1 MSSPS
6 LFWRLQIGGWLGFAV
21 VALPLKMVF
30 FGSVGRAVLATLYR
44 EPLGFV
50 LSLGLRWVYRRLQAA
65 GETPAW
71 QLGCWA
77 VAVSTGAG
85 AIDWGAAEILD
96 LSNNLKVPHALGAF
110 GLFWFRSL
118 TYLTWSVFYFWIKG
132 QIAARE
138 QALKLI
144 RIKAAAQESE
154 LLMLRAQVNPH
165 FLFNALNTV
174 LAGLDS
180 NPKALTPVVQGLA
193 DYLHYSLATRH
204 AASVTL
210 AREYEAVINYL
221 VVEQARFRTG
231 LQVEARLDEAARHLA
246 VPGVML
252 QPLVENAVKHGYRS
266 SPVPLRLRIVIRS
279 LPAGGV
285 LVEVANSGRWIEPAA
300 ERRDDD
306 PGGVGLASLRRRLD
320 LIYGPT
326 HQFTLL
332 KLADEVVVQL
342 RLPPA
347 PPSLA
352 PA

>member
-21 VALPLKMVF
+21 VALPLKVVF

-154 LLMLRAQVNPH
+154 LLMLRAQVNPPRAAAGRPNH
-165 FLFNALNTV
+165 IHLDELNDLELRV
-174 LAGLDS
+174 LRE
-180 NPKALTPVVQGLA
+180 VM
-193 DYLHYSLATRH
+193 H
-204 AASVTL
+204 L
-210 AREYEAVINYL
+210 ARD
-221 VVEQARFRTG
+221 
-231 LQVEARLDEAARHLA
+231 LQQRLEMDW
-246 VPGVML
+246 V
-252 QPLVENAVKHGYRS
+252 
-266 SPVPLRLRIVIRS
+266 
-279 LPAGGV
+279 
-285 LVEVANSGRWIEPAA
+285 
-300 ERRDDD
+300 RD
-306 PGGVGLASLRRRLD
+306 
-320 LIYGPT
+320 
-326 HQFTLL
+326 
-332 KLADEVVVQL
+332 
-342 RLPPA
+342 
-347 PPSLA
+347 
-352 PA
+352 